1 MVNYIIGKGR
11 SGIEGGIGIT
21 PAVAFAK
28 PVGDPAVEALGVL
41 NLGYRLQPLK
51 NGFMM
56 RAVWTP
62 FFDRSHFGAGW
73 AGVSVGYS
81 FK

>member
-1 MVNYIIGKGR
+1 M
-11 SGIEGGIGIT
+11 
-21 PAVAFAK
+21 
-28 PVGDPAVEALGVL
+28 

-62 FFDRSHFGAGW
+62 LFDTSNFGAGW
-73 AGVSVGYS
+73 AGVSVGYR